1 MRFVTIRPVAVLTTV
16 AALGLALTISGTARA
31 QEARVELGF
40 FDGSGRTNL
49 SPLLDLKIETAQHT
63 MVLVGWGLTYTSIDV
78 SDSDDFG
85 VGNPLVGLS
94 YTSDLLDVGIAATI
108 PLASV
113 DDLGEAVNYVT
124 ASAMRGFWDAWL
136 WLPETLTI
144 VAPAQLRLIDNDALR
159 LQGDAALA
167 VAISVGDDS
176 GSDDTEILAQLGGE
190 AAAVLGQVELGA
202 RLAFAYIPSS
212 NSDDDAQL
220 SMEPFIGLRP
230 GGSMRVRLG
239 LLLNLD
245 EPAGTA
251 FDDGAVWA
259 LRASLAG
266 EL

>member
-1 MRFVTIRPVAVLTTV
+1 MRTVTLNPIVLFTTIAVLT
-16 AALGLALTISGTARA
+16 LGLSSSSAHA
-31 QEARVELGF
+31 QEARIELGF
-40 FDGSGRTNL
+40 FDGDGVTNL

-63 MVLVGWGLTYTSIDV
+63 MVLLGWGLTYTSFDV
-78 SDSDDFG
+78 GDSDDFG

-94 YTSDLLDVGIAATI
+94 YTSELLDVGIAATI

-113 DDLGEAVNYVT
+113 DDLGEAVNYGT

-167 VAISVGDDS
+167 LAISVGDDS
-176 GSDDTEILAQLGGE
+176 RSDDTEILAQLGGE
-190 AAAVLGQVELGA
+190 AAAVLDQVELGG

-212 NSDDDAQL
+212 NSNDDAQL
-220 SMEPFIGLRP
+220 SLEPFVALRP